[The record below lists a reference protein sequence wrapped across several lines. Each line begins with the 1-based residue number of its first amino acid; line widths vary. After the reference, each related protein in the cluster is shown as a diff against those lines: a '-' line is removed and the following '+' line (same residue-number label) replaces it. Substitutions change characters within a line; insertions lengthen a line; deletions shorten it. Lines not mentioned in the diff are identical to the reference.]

1 MKQRFVKMLECAL
14 YVETLPF
21 SIYWTLSYFV
31 WRSWEFRIYPCMQHY
46 TQKNKTQK
54 QRILNNILH
63 EMWAAPPRCS
73 RWRSPT
79 SSHQRLPCKFS
90 ISPASFKSHAWC
102 SSEPCPAWKGAQ
114 EVRERSSVFPCVSMY
129 IRLCR
134 TEAAINRWVQLSRP
148 SAGARKGLSSKSM
161 VGMVQRKHCPSCQH

>member
-14 YVETLPF
+14 YVETLQYILDPF
-21 SIYWTLSYFV
+21 LLCMTLVGISYI
-31 WRSWEFRIYPCMQHY
+31 SMHASLYS
-46 TQKNKTQK
+46 KNKTQK

-90 ISPASFKSHAWC
+90 ISPASFKSPAWC

-114 EVRERSSVFPCVSMY
+114 EVRERSNVSPCVSIY
-129 IRLCR
+129 TALPNRGCHKPKAWCSESIVQFDSIRILGG
-134 TEAAINRWVQLSRP
+134 V
-148 SAGARKGLSSKSM
+148 
-161 VGMVQRKHCPSCQH
+161 